1 MTYKKFIQ
9 ILLKELMIFFKNT
22 GVKRTKKKRI
32 RAFIKKSLVSKR
44 QKFILAVIFL
54 SSGLFVADHVLGKSG
69 VSIVFALSFL
79 TILFLYYALKQDLR
93 ENFNPQ
99 IFILP
104 FFYSLSVGLFYFL
117 VPARFITRVGMTTL
131 YAIGLYSL
139 FLSQNI
145 FTVSSIRTI
154 QLLSGARTVSL
165 LITLLSYGF
174 LSSVVFSLHINI
186 FVTLIL
192 IFIYTF
198 LIILQSIWTHTLDVS
213 PLSQIFWVVS
223 LSLCLS
229 EISLFLWFSTSS
241 PIVAALFLSA
251 MFYVLIGLTYAWF
264 EKRLFRSVILE
275 YFWITCISFIFLVVF
290 SSLI

>member
-1 MTYKKFIQ
+1 
-9 ILLKELMIFFKNT
+9 MIFFKNT
-22 GVKRTKKKRI
+22 GGKRTKKKRI

-54 SSGLFVADHVLGKSG
+54 SSGLFVADHILGKSG
-69 VSIVFALSFL
+69 VSIVFVLSVL
-79 TILFLYYALKQDLR
+79 TILFLYYALRQDLK
-93 ENFNPQ
+93 ENFSLQ
-99 IFILP
+99 VFILP

-198 LIILQSIWTHTLDVS
+198 LIVLQSIWTHTLEVS

-251 MFYVLIGLTYAWF
+251 IFYVLIGLTYAWF